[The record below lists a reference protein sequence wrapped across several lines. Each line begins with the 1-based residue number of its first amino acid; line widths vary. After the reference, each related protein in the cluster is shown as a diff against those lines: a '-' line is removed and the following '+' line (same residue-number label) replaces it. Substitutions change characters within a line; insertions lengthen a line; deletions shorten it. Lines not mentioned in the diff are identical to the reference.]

1 MMEWSLCALL
11 GVPLLA
17 GILSWITPSARVR
30 SILVGVTAF
39 AVVASGLAVICGSVK
54 AAEGIWVFQIPGN
67 LEWIASVLEAVIIL
81 VILGIGIRT
90 RNWWIAFFG
99 VLQMILAAGIWF
111 LPGHHAEYMT
121 VFRVDS
127 LSRIMLLVTAIV
139 GGTIAIFSL
148 GYMKSH
154 TENVGCDL

>member
-39 AVVASGLAVICGSVK
+39 AVVASGFAVIWGSMH
-54 AAEGIWVFQIPGN
+54 AAEGVWEFAIPAKC
-67 LEWIASVLEAVIIL
+67 EWIASVLEAVIIL

-99 VLQMILAAGIWF
+99 VLQLILAAGIWI
-111 LPGHHAEYMT
+111 LPGHHAET
-121 VFRVDS
+121 RPS
-127 LSRIMLLVTAIV
+127 GL
-139 GGTIAIFSL
+139 
-148 GYMKSH
+148 
-154 TENVGCDL
+154 